1 MTATGWR
8 LKAKASR
15 SQTRASSDNLCE
27 EENDAVLH
35 LGLCHRP
42 LSLSLSLSLSP
53 SKPPKTK
60 RNKKALAKYK
70 ALSVESIAPCAD
82 LALRPLVGGLQ
93 ACPFLFIHLFIL
105 PLPPEQTSPVLP
117 PKQTKP
123 SPFSKADEPSP
134 SSATDQ
140 AQSSSGA
147 DEPSPSLPNRRASLP
162 PPQQTKPS
170 PSHTDTLSCPPRLS
184 ADTVPLARARLTQR
198 QGQVGAVVQLLPAR
212 RASWPEGRVAAC
224 GAKEDLRLVTCAVP
238 SSPLRAREL
247 WQW

>member
-123 SPFSKADEPSP
+123 SLPPEQTSLVLPSPTDEPVFL
-134 SSATDQ
+134 
-140 AQSSSGA
+140 
-147 DEPSPSLPNRRASLP
+147 LPNR
-162 PPQQTKPS
+162 PS
-170 PSHTDTLSCPPRLS
+170 PVLPTPTLCPALLGCQL
-184 ADTVPLARARLTQR
+184 TQYPLLERDLPNDRARSVRWSSSFPPAAPAGPRGGWPPVAQR
-198 QGQVGAVVQLLPAR
+198 KTSALLPVLCPHPPCALG
-212 RASWPEGRVAAC
+212 SC
-224 GAKEDLRLVTCAVP
+224 GSGE
-238 SSPLRAREL
+238 
-247 WQW
+247 